1 MESTPG
7 KTLVLNSTFTYVD
20 ISNSLHDLY
29 AMLSPGRFF
38 AANELKAM
46 LGYIVLNFDV
56 KLEGDGKRP
65 ENVHRGPTVVPSP
78 SARVFFRKRPA
89 SE

>member
-7 KTLVLNSTFTYVD
+7 KVIIFHFMPTYAHINNSPR
-20 ISNSLHDLY
+20 NSY

-46 LGYIVLNFDV
+46 LGYIVLNFDL

-89 SE
+89 SK